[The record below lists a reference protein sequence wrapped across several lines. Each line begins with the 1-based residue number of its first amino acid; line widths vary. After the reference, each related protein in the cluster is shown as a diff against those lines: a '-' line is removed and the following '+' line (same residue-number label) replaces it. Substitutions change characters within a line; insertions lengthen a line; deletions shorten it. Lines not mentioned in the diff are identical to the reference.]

1 MSNEEFIKLTYDEL
15 KNLMKNKFMKAGLPD
30 EHAEAVADHLAYAD
44 SRGVHSHGA
53 VRVEYYSERIAKGG
67 SNTNPHMN
75 YKLTGPSIG
84 ILDGDNAVGHY
95 VAQKGLE
102 EAMKL
107 AKETGIGVVGLKR
120 LGHCGTLSYFI
131 RQATAQNL
139 VMLSMCQSDPMV
151 VLYGGAE
158 PYFGTNPIGF
168 GAPRRQGEPIV
179 FDMATTVGAWGK
191 ILDAR
196 SKGRSIPDTWAVDSD
211 GNPTTDPNAV
221 AGLVPIAGPKG
232 SGLMM
237 MVDILCGAL
246 LGQPSG
252 KSVSSMYADLSKGR
266 ELGQIHIVI
275 NPEFFAG
282 LDAFEKT
289 IENMVKEIHEM
300 KPAQGVSKVYYPGER
315 SEGVYLKYKEEG
327 IPIVKDIYDYLV
339 SDDIHYNRYDH
350 MDAFAKKS

>member
-1 MSNEEFIKLTYDEL
+1 MSESQTVKLSFAEL
-15 KNLMKNKFMKAGLPD
+15 KSLLKKKFLKAGLPD

-53 VRVEYYSERIAKGG
+53 VRAEYYSERIFKGG
-67 SNTNPHMN
+67 SNKNP
-75 YKLTGPSIG
+75 KIVFEKKGPSIG

-95 VAQKGLE
+95 VAQEGLE
-102 EAMKL
+102 YAMDI
-107 AKETGIGVVGLKR
+107 AKETGIGVVGMKR
-120 LGHCGTLSYFI
+120 LGHCGTLSYYI
-131 RQATAQNL
+131 RQATAKGYI
-139 VMLSMCQSDPMV
+139 MLTMCQSDPMV
-151 VLYGGAE
+151 VLYGGCE

-168 GAPRRQGEPIV
+168 GAPRKDGSPVV

-191 ILDAR
+191 ILAAR
-196 SKGRSIPDTWAVDSD
+196 ANGSAIPDTWAVDQD
-211 GNPTTDPNAV
+211 GKPTTDPNAV
-221 AGLVPIAGPKG
+221 AGLVPIAGAKG

-252 KSVSSMYADLSKGR
+252 KSVSSMYADLSTGR

-282 LDAFEKT
+282 LDSFYQT
-289 IENMVKEIHEM
+289 MENMVAEIHGM
-300 KPAQGVSKVYYPGER
+300 KPAEGFDQVYYPGER
-315 SEGVYLKYKEEG
+315 SDSVEAKYEKNG

-339 SDDIHYNRYDH
+339 SEDIHYDHYDH
-350 MDAFAKKS
+350 MNAFAVK